1 MKGPSVPLLIV
12 GLALGTVSGV
22 GTLLVTED
30 GALAAVVAV
39 VVITLAWLRV
49 WTIIVPDTD

>member
-1 MKGPSVPLLIV
+1 MPLLIV